1 MEFTETA
8 CAKINLHLE
17 VLGRRDDG
25 YHNILSLMVS
35 ADECDLLQLEEF
47 EISGE
52 NAPVNIRIFPR
63 GGTHEWLMTT
73 VPLQEN
79 LIVRAAKAYFAK
91 AGTGGSVVIGVQ
103 KNIPAGAGLGGGSSD
118 AAAMLRLLNSQMHC
132 FSDKELLKLASTIG
146 ADVPYCLVG
155 GYAICEGIGDIITP
169 LEGRLRYWVLI
180 VQKNLHISTRK
191 AYEALG
197 RKSQNSYPSVEIEN
211 KKKIFGDGLKKGD
224 IGIFKEVL
232 KNDFEKYAFRT
243 FPELEGYKKQLYSYG
258 ADYAAMTGSGSSI
271 VGIFKDYDAL
281 RRAEKS
287 FLEQEIQVIVA
298 QIV

>member
-25 YHNILSLMVS
+25 YHNIFSLMVS
-35 ADECDLLQLEEF
+35 VDECDLLQLEEF
-47 EISGE
+47 EISRD
-52 NAPVNIRIFPR
+52 NDTVNIRILPR
-63 GGTHEWLMTT
+63 GGTYEWLMAT

-79 LIVRAAKAYFAK
+79 LIARAAKAYFAK
-91 AGTGGSVVIGVQ
+91 AGTGGSLVIGVR

-118 AAAMLRLLNSQMHC
+118 AAAMLRLLNSQMRY
-132 FSDKELLKLASTIG
+132 FSDEELLKLASTIG

-155 GYAICEGIGDIITP
+155 GYAICEGIGEIVIP
-169 LEGRLRYWVLI
+169 LEGRLQYWVLI
-180 VQKNLHISTRK
+180 VQKNIHISTRK

-197 RKSQNSYPSVEIEN
+197 RITSCPYSSIDIEN
-211 KKKIFGDGLKKGD
+211 KKKAFEEGVRKGD
-224 IGIFKEVL
+224 IGIFKDIL
-232 KNDFEKYAFRT
+232 KNDFEEFAFGS
-243 FPELEGYKKQLYSYG
+243 FPELEGYKKKLKNYG

-281 RRAEKS
+281 RRAEKN
-287 FLEQEIQVIVA
+287 FLDQEIMVSVA
-298 QIV
+298 QVV